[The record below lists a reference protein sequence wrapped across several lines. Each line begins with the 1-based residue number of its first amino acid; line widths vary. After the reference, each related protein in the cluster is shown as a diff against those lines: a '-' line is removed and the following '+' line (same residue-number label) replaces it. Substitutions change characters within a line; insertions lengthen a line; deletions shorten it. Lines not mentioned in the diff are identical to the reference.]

1 MAGRGRKR
9 GPSKAAVTAGK
20 VARATL
26 KKILVLR
33 SKELVEELDKIN
45 NDDTISPDKKG
56 EKKVSAVVGRV
67 KDIFEDMLGLQE
79 TPYNEFGV
87 DIFEKA
93 TLSAIGIQVEPDFD
107 DDDDDDD

>member
-9 GPSKAAVTAGK
+9 GPSKAAITAGK

-33 SKELVEELDKIN
+33 SRELVNELDQIQN
-45 NDDTISPDKKG
+45 SPTVPSEKK
-56 EKKVSAVVGRV
+56 EERKVSAVVS
-67 KDIFEDMLGLQE
+67 KQKEIFQDMLGLEE
-79 TPYNEFGV
+79 TEYNEYAV

-107 DDDDDDD
+107 DDDDDE